1 MSNRNRSPPNNYKR
15 EISCNCMLSDV
26 LSSNT
31 ILYMLQAGAKF
42 FATLIRREQ
51 CSAEQFKPMY
61 ILVGGADMYGLLP
74 SGDGITALISLSCS
88 QLLCL
93 IMFVRYKSSI
103 RSFASC
109 ERGA

>member
-1 MSNRNRSPPNNYKR
+1 MSNRNRRPPNNYKR

-93 IMFVRYKSSI
+93 IMFVRYKISL
-103 RSFASC
+103 
-109 ERGA
+109 